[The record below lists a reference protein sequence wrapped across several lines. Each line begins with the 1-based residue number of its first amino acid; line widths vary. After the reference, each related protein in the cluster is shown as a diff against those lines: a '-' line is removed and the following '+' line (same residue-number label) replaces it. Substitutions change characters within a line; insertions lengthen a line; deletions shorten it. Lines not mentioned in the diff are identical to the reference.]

1 MVKVCFRE
9 KRFAAASQALI
20 AACDAIITE
29 YDEAGYRLTL
39 RQLYYQLVTKNVIPN
54 VERSYKNL
62 STLVSDARL
71 AGLLDWDAIED
82 RGRSPRSQ
90 SFWRDA
96 AHVVQAF
103 KGTAQNF
110 KMDPWEG
117 QPCYVEL
124 WVEKDALAG
133 VLAPLAEEH
142 GITLMV
148 NKGYS
153 SQSAMYE
160 SAQRFID
167 HNQTEGKDGALLY
180 LGDHDPSG
188 EDMVRDIRERL
199 EMFGAEVEVRK
210 VALTMAQVRQYNP
223 PPNPAKISDPRAA
236 DYIAKHG
243 NQSWEVDALPPRVL
257 GELITRAVQGFVD
270 LPTLRDMQ
278 DKETA
283 QRKWLL
289 ERLKAFK

>member
-29 YDEAGYRLTL
+29 YD
-39 RQLYYQLVTKNVIPN
+39 
-54 VERSYKNL
+54 
-62 STLVSDARL
+62 
-71 AGLLDWDAIED
+71 
-82 RGRSPRSQ
+82 
-90 SFWRDA
+90 
-96 AHVVQAF
+96 
-103 KGTAQNF
+103 
-110 KMDPWEG
+110 
-117 QPCYVEL
+117 
-124 WVEKDALAG
+124 
-133 VLAPLAEEH
+133 
-142 GITLMV
+142 
-148 NKGYS
+148 
-153 SQSAMYE
+153 
-160 SAQRFID
+160 
-167 HNQTEGKDGALLY
+167 
-180 LGDHDPSG
+180 
-188 EDMVRDIRERL
+188 
-199 EMFGAEVEVRK
+199 
-210 VALTMAQVRQYNP
+210 TMAQVRQYNP